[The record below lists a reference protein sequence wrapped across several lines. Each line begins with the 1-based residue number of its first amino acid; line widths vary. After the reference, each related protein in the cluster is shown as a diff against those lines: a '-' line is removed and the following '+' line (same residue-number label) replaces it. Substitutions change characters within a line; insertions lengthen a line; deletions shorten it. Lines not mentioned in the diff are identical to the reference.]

1 MKGIAASLLLCYD
14 TFEVRIMIF
23 YYVRHGDPIY
33 NPDSLTP
40 LGIRQAEAVAKRLA
54 LYGLDKIYSSTSNR
68 AVMTAKPTCELLK
81 TEPELLDFANESH
94 ASRELSIDKEDGSG
108 KTWLFQNS
116 SVVELFNSK
125 EIRDLGDR
133 WFEHPKFKAYDYEKG
148 INRIYDESDK
158 FLMSLGYEHERYT
171 GKYKVNHSNDK
182 RIALFAHQG
191 FGLAFLSC
199 LLDIPYPMF
208 CTHFDM
214 SLTGVTVIEFR
225 EVDGFCVPK
234 ILTLSSDSHLYREGI
249 PTKYNNYLYF

>member
-1 MKGIAASLLLCYD
+1 
-14 TFEVRIMIF
+14 MIF
-23 YYVRHGDPIY
+23 YYIRHGDPIY

-68 AVMTAKPTCELLK
+68 AIMTAKPTCEILK
-81 TEPELLDFANESH
+81 KESELLDFANEGH
-94 ASRELSIDKEDGSG
+94 AWHDLTFAREDGNG
-108 KTWLFQNS
+108 NTWLFQNR

-125 EIRDLGDR
+125 ELRDLGDH
-133 WFEHPKFKAYDYEKG
+133 WFDHPMFKEYNYKNG
-148 INRIYDESDK
+148 INRIYDEADS
-158 FLMSLGYEHERYT
+158 FFESLGYEHIRHT
-171 GKYKVNHSNDK
+171 GKYKVKQSNDQ

-214 SLTGVTVIEFR
+214 CHTGITVIDFHEY
-225 EVDGFCVPK
+225 DGYCIPK
-234 ILTLSSDSHLYREGI
+234 ILVLSSDSHLYREGL